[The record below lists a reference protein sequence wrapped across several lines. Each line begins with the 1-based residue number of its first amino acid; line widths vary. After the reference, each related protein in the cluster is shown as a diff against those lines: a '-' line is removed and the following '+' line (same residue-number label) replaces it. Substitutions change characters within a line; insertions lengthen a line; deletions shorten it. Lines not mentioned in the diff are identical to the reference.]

1 VAGHTLYTVRGYRGR
16 WWGSIPRAGAANLF
30 PLVLWAAQRTAPS
43 DVLAVEAESAVYLYA
58 SRRTLPVHTFTVDQY
73 FHPRTPRQ
81 EADVIREMVT
91 RYHIDAVA
99 VTTPTMR
106 AAATL
111 LTSQTPPVLAL
122 ADSFPGGLVFKP
134 VHR

>member
-1 VAGHTLYTVRGYRGR
+1 MAGHALYTVRGYRGR

-30 PLVLWAAQRTAPS
+30 PLVLWAAQRTAPT

-58 SRRTLPVHTFTVDQY
+58 SRRTVPVHTFTVDQY
-73 FHPRTPRQ
+73 FHSRTPRQ
-81 EADVIREMVT
+81 EADVIRAVVG
-91 RYHIDAVA
+91 RYHVDAVA

-106 AAATL
+106 AAAML
-111 LTSQTPPVLAL
+111 LTSETPPVLVL
-122 ADSFPGGLVFKP
+122 SDSFPGGLVFKP